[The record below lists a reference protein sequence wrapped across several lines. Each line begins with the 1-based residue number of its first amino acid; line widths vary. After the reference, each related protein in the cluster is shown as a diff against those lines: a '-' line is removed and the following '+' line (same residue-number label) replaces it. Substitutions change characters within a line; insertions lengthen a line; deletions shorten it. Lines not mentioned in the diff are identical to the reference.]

1 VIPLKDQETLK
12 ARFARDLASRVRI
25 DFFGR
30 KPSPIFIAGRSE
42 TTTSEDVRK
51 LLRELSGLSERISL
65 SQFDIDTDA
74 QWAEQ
79 LGVDKAPAIVIR
91 GQANR
96 ALRFF
101 GLPNGQPF
109 LALVEMIVLA
119 SRPAPTLKPETAK
132 ALKKLREGV
141 EVKVFVQRGCPYSG
155 AMAII
160 ASQLTLASP
169 RIDLEIVEAK
179 EFPQLGQHNVVRMTP
194 LTVLNN
200 EYAIPGLMDE
210 TALAGDI
217 VEASQG
223 RQPATG
229 GDPSKLTPI
238 VEEQQAQQGPRYS
251 AGGIFLPR

>member
-1 VIPLKDQETLK
+1 MIPLKDQETLK
-12 ARFARDLASRVRI
+12 LRFARELTSRVRI

-42 TTTSEDVRK
+42 TTTSEDVRR
-51 LLRELSGLSERISL
+51 LLREIAALSERIGF
-65 SQFDIDTDA
+65 SQFDIDSDRE
-74 QWAEQ
+74 WAEK

-109 LALVEMIVLA
+109 LALIEMIVMA
-119 SRPAPTLKPETAK
+119 SRPAPAVKPETAK
-132 ALKKLREGV
+132 ALKKLREAV
-141 EVKVFVQRGCPYSG
+141 DVKVFVQRNCPYSA
-155 AMAII
+155 AMAVT
-160 ASQLTLASP
+160 AAMLTLAVSK
-169 RIDLEIVEAK
+169 IDLEIVEAK

-210 TALAGDI
+210 TAVANDI
-217 VEASQG
+217 IEASQG
-223 RQPATG
+223 RQPVTG
-229 GDPSKLTPI
+229 GDPSKLTPVI
-238 VEEQQAQQGPRYS
+238 EEQAANQAPRYS
-251 AGGIFLPR
+251 AGGLILPR